1 MAKKRVARQAPC
13 EAVDEIHVAPPRKE
27 PKFWNEAQK
36 RCWDTISENTVTL
49 IKGPPGSAKSHISVA
64 WAQYAVHRG
73 EFSRII
79 FTRPIVEATESLG
92 WLPGTVEQRTAPFM
106 RPMQE
111 IASKVKLVE
120 QTQIEVIPLAYMRG
134 ITLDGCVAIG
144 DEAQNFSE
152 SQFILYLSRLGRG
165 SKMILCGDTQQSD
178 VKDSGLQ
185 WAINRLEGL
194 PGVGVFEFTKADI
207 VRHPLVS
214 AMLDRLQ

>member
-1 MAKKRVARQAPC
+1 MAKKRVARQASC
-13 EAVDEIHVAPPRKE
+13 EAVEDIHVAPPRKE

-36 RCWDTISENTVTL
+36 RFWDTISENTVVFCT
-49 IKGPPGSAKSHISVA
+49 GPAGTSKTHISVA

-73 EFSRII
+73 EFGRII

-120 QTQIEVIPLAYMRG
+120 QTQIESIPLAYMRG
-134 ITLDGCVAIG
+134 LTLDGAVCVL
-144 DEAQNFSE
+144 DE
-152 SQFILYLSRLGRG
+152 SQNVSRDQLVLYLSRLGRG
-165 SKMILCGDTQQSD
+165 SKMIICGDTQQSD
-178 VKDSGLQ
+178 VRDSGLQ
-185 WAINRLEGL
+185 WAIDKLAGV
-194 PGVGVFEFTKADI
+194 PGIGTFQFTKADI